1 MEHQNLDDAVR
12 PPKISDAN
20 ATAEVDLIDLLLVF
34 TKNLRLLIA
43 GPIVVGAIALG
54 VSFLIPPTF
63 TATTTFL
70 PPQQQSSALTMLQSL
85 GGVGAIAGAAAG
97 LKNPTDQYVSF
108 LSSQTVEDALIER
121 FNLLERYDEK
131 YRQDARKELSKRVKI
146 AAGKDG
152 IISVE
157 FDDKDPAF
165 AASVANA
172 YVEELGTLIS
182 RMSLTEAQQR
192 RVFFE
197 KQLSAAK
204 DNLIKAEQSLAASGV
219 SVSTLNVNPN
229 TALEGP
235 ARLRAQVTAQ
245 EVKMAAMRSY
255 LTTSAPEYRREQAEL
270 SALRGQLS
278 AAEKE
283 QPSGTGG
290 TNDYIAKYR
299 EFKYQETLFEL
310 FSRQFEVAKLDE
322 SRDGALVQVIDIA
335 TPPELKSK
343 PKKALIAIGAAL
355 FTGILLLV
363 WIYARFALNNDSYS
377 PKTAT
382 KLTALRQSFRRG

>member
-1 MEHQNLDDAVR
+1 MAQETLDDASR
-12 PPKISDAN
+12 LLLAKSAN
-20 ATAEVDLIDLLLVF
+20 ATSEVDLVDLMLVF
-34 TKNLRLLIA
+34 TKNLRLLVA
-43 GPIVVGAIALG
+43 GPLLVGAIAFGL
-54 VSFLIPPTF
+54 SFLIPPTF

-108 LSSQTVEDALIER
+108 LSSQTVQDALISR
-121 FNLLERYDEK
+121 FKLLERYEEK
-131 YRQDARKELSKRVKI
+131 YRQDARKELGKRAKI

-165 AASVANA
+165 AADVANA
-172 YVEELGTLIS
+172 YVEELGVLIS

-255 LTTSAPEYRREQAEL
+255 LTTTAPEYRREQAEL

-283 QPSGTGG
+283 QPSGSAG

-310 FSRQFEVAKLDE
+310 FSKQFEVAKLDE
-322 SRDGALVQVIDIA
+322 SRDGALVQVIDVA

-343 PKKALIAIGAAL
+343 PKKAFIAIGAAL
-355 FTGILLLV
+355 FTGILLLA
-363 WIYARFALNNDSYS
+363 WIYGRFALTNGKHNPETS
-377 PKTAT
+377 A
-382 KLTALRQSFRRG
+382 KLRALRRSLLRD

>member
-1 MEHQNLDDAVR
+1 MQHEILDDAAR
-12 PPKISDAN
+12 PISTNEAH
-20 ATAEVDLIDLLLVF
+20 ATSEIDLLDLLLVF
-34 TKNLRLLIA
+34 TKNLRLLIL
-43 GPIVVGAIALG
+43 GPLLVGAIALG

-108 LSSQTVEDALIER
+108 LSSQTVEYALVER
-121 FNLLERYDEK
+121 FNLLERYKEK
-131 YRQDARKELSKRVKI
+131 YRQDARRELAKKVKI

-165 AASVANA
+165 AADVANA
-172 YVEELGTLIS
+172 YVEELGILIS

-192 RVFFE
+192 RLFFE

-219 SVSTLNVNPN
+219 SVSTLNVNPS

-270 SALRGQLS
+270 SALRSQLT

-283 QPSGTGG
+283 QPSGANG

-322 SRDGALVQVIDIA
+322 SRDGALVQVIDKAI
-335 TPPELKSK
+335 PPELKSK
-343 PKKALIAIGAAL
+343 PKKAFIAIAATL
-355 FTGILLLV
+355 LAGIALLIWV
-363 WIYARFALNNDSYS
+363 YGRFALNNDSYS
-377 PKTAT
+377 DRTSA
-382 KLTALRQSFRRG
+382 KLGALKRSLHRS